1 MTSDHD
7 YACPIPGK
15 LTKAGSEKKSRR
27 NCCVPLCTN
36 NGYKEIEGHGK
47 LSYHSFPPVD
57 DPLRKRWL
65 INIKRDE
72 DKTFVVKGHTRVCS
86 VHFSADQYEVHTYS
100 GRRYLLRGAVP
111 TIFECWKSNKLVY
124 KQIKQRPLNKL
135 QQSRANSVQ
144 NDSDTV
150 SEVNLE
156 SENCEA
162 TLMPRISPTSCTL
175 DKNNQV
181 SSSDLENMK
190 NKLENFMLVEEIKK
204 LTQKLNNLEQANS
217 KYQNQVE
224 TLQRKLKASQFSVEN
239 ISDSDFNFY
248 TGFPSR
254 TLFESVLK
262 FLNPGPNGE
271 NIVLNCSTILT
282 DDDGVKRGRPR
293 KLSPANHF
301 FLFLCRVKAG
311 LFELDLA
318 NRFGISVSTVSNIII
333 TWANFLYLRLG
344 GLNIWA
350 TKEQV
355 VKSMPASFK
364 EKYPS
369 TRVIIDCTEIKVE
382 MPSSL
387 LLKSQ
392 TYSNYKSANTFKGLV
407 GISPLGNVTFVSQ
420 LYTGS
425 ISDREITERSGLLLM
440 PFNSGDSVMADK
452 GFDIQDLLDPLG
464 VQLNIPP
471 FLGLQGQ
478 MSGSEVL
485 NTQTIAS
492 ERIHVERAIN
502 RIKNFHIFDQIIPLS
517 LAGSINQIWTV
528 CALLTLFQE
537 PIISVSANTSN

>member
-1 MTSDHD
+1 M
-7 YACPIPGK
+7 
-15 LTKAGSEKKSRR
+15 
-27 NCCVPLCTN
+27 
-36 NGYKEIEGHGK
+36 
-47 LSYHSFPPVD
+47 
-57 DPLRKRWL
+57 
-65 INIKRDE
+65 
-72 DKTFVVKGHTRVCS
+72 
-86 VHFSADQYEVHTYS
+86 
-100 GRRYLLRGAVP
+100 
-111 TIFECWKSNKLVY
+111 
-124 KQIKQRPLNKL
+124 
-135 QQSRANSVQ
+135 
-144 NDSDTV
+144 
-150 SEVNLE
+150 
-156 SENCEA
+156 
-162 TLMPRISPTSCTL
+162 
-175 DKNNQV
+175 
-181 SSSDLENMK
+181 
-190 NKLENFMLVEEIKK
+190 
-204 LTQKLNNLEQANS
+204 
-217 KYQNQVE
+217 
-224 TLQRKLKASQFSVEN
+224 
-239 ISDSDFNFY
+239 
-248 TGFPSR
+248 
-254 TLFESVLK
+254 
-262 FLNPGPNGE
+262 
-271 NIVLNCSTILT
+271 
-282 DDDGVKRGRPR
+282 
-293 KLSPANHF
+293 
-301 FLFLCRVKAG
+301 
-311 LFELDLA
+311 
-318 NRFGISVSTVSNIII
+318 SNIII

-344 GLNIWA
+344 GLNICA

-440 PFNSGDSVMADK
+440 TFNSGDSVMADK

-471 FLGLQGQ
+471 FLGLQGH